1 MSEQQEDIKFLL
13 YLKDE
18 SGNSYRVIF
27 PYISETAD
35 EARESMIANAFT
47 TAVKLN
53 SDNTTTETNLYVS
66 IDFSNKPYY
75 AVTCAMKLN
84 CYYPICQ
91 VSDSNYSQYSKPVGT
106 CILCGFINP
115 DEYPSMAFLNN
126 ITFCTNNSA
135 VYALSK
141 PFDTIIY
148 IFKDSY
154 KGIYND
160 KACIKHNT
168 TDNTDELIDSSNF
181 QYISRPFNIFV
192 CQLNNTRYYN
202 GITDYTYLKYGDTT
216 SEVLRDQTQGM
227 YTFKEMCYRFVV
239 ILQQYFDT
247 QGLDIVVYYSMDNSQ
262 MDYHFKTSD
271 GTVVTDQYSFTGTF
285 NNMPVNVHPGFM
297 FGYQRSAEYKE
308 PILNGEYYFVGVT
321 EAGVHWWSGPIYDLT
336 GNSAWTMVRW
346 QLYLAQHCYGITADN
361 ITTEV
366 FTWGITGVDIS
377 NQTIVVHA
385 KYPVKLIT
393 SYPINKLTYAQ
404 ASVYYGSK
412 NVTNIPPSRMPRTYR
427 SIYEMLV
434 ANGPETSDTY
444 AGYYYHVPGNDDS
457 LAGSTTLTFYRF
469 NTNNYYGAYDMAF
482 KFCKP
487 LDTLMSENYAERV
500 TNDLYSFVVQGSNNV
515 KMHYVVKWTNG
526 GITVNNKEFTYN
538 LNKIYYDDQTFC
550 SFIARCIYKSKI
562 DSYNSDE
569 IAEPVLPWCF
579 GSSRAS
585 DPNEYDHWSI
595 AIEANEEFTINAVA
609 STGNVNQIIKDINR
623 QVPYTG
629 VRLALNWKVFKTV
642 VVNKTI
648 YLTYKTNYDSKLTSF
663 INYARVKNLYNLAN
677 IVEAINYKTLLCD
690 TRTYESSVSLLKLT
704 NASKTDSSMSFVFN
718 SSVALLGSFSKTPGL
733 FQYYPSS
740 LNVSQGIDYSDALHN
755 AMFYDI
761 ADMSNDSVIALNK
774 TITIYNTN
782 YHGYFTNNGFTPVMN
797 GNTVSNSNAKMFVV
811 NSRTCQDIYIN
822 HEYYYLTVVRSNL
835 ALDYNF
841 NIPGVKVGTTTPTIA
856 TKSGVYKL
864 KDMLDNYARSIAG
877 GILLA
882 ISPANCA
889 KLGISVD
896 YTCSMLNS
904 DYSNFPY
911 IDTTFT
917 IRQSTAGSVGSVGF
931 KFPSTNRANPA
942 FSGCSVFS
950 YLNLKRPEKYFTEY
964 SSSVTIRGCMF
975 AGSNGNNF
983 STDGYL
989 YLATGNDTNSIYRM
1003 YMPLKNTFARTQT
1016 YTSTTQNLTIDAMLY
1031 AAKGP
1036 IYRVSDNTLASSL
1049 KIVSVASTDMSVT
1062 WTFNTNVNPIY
1073 SIPTTSL
1080 ADNVS
1085 HFFVNNIVQYTHLES
1100 FSESIDSNVYSYPML
1115 GIDTAYATYLP
1126 TINAGYASNCYAINF
1141 KNYGDSLKTNK
1152 MPINMSLVNYGVYD
1166 SNGSYIPFM
1175 DWNLSRLV
1183 NDNVIDNGY
1192 QTLVYNNGE
1201 IFAFQFNNAR
1211 YIFNVNVTTKD
1222 NTVQNIAYRVPTAI
1236 YKQTDVIYQLARIL
1250 SYKLFLLDPTNFKQD
1265 YAWYNVVHTGNFDSF
1280 TFTISGNADWNKCG
1294 FAELNSL
1301 SNQKPFKGVTAS
1313 DTPTVITNTYHLYDN
1328 LTLSPYYLLLH
1339 SRENYGYYVQVYDT
1353 FNASILR
1360 NTFNNLTPIVETGI
1374 VPKCTQVTS
1383 TDSSI
1388 TCVFDKPIELYQSII
1403 QCTSNNTAT
1412 ITNFLT
1418 DSCAGLGVEYSTNLF
1433 NVATREFEDL
1443 STQPS
1448 NASNTSLVWYTSNA
1462 RLVLAAQ
1469 KLLNIPIY
1477 ESIDQYNW
1485 FQPDHSFAIDTT
1497 GNTTYKVKIN
1507 GSNTTYDT
1515 VMPKY
1520 NCYEVSFWRPLRT
1533 SLYRPFLMNS
1543 FQDCIAN
1550 HWYITASERQGP
1562 LARYDEYQY
1571 IVTTSNSNM
1580 KFCIVPGSTS
1590 NINQLVPCSNI
1601 PTSNTL
1607 SSSLTTVYKWFK
1619 SSLTF
1624 YYCLTNSNA
1633 SAFYRVYVI
1642 NTQNAM
1648 TTNLWYAFKTIQT
1661 ITGESQTD
1669 LTMTNVTYTSNYS
1682 TITFNR
1688 KDVCVYYNSFSN
1700 HPITSLIWN
1709 GFNRTVLTSRPG
1721 MNYPY
1726 SNLVMNDIY
1735 DIYTGVAKPGS
1746 QTLKIYN
1753 STVRGIIENYNT
1765 FVPLIDNSL
1774 NVLNSATTKKINN
1787 LFLYNNKYYANVNY
1801 SAGTTYRVAIR
1812 NNQVTSDWF
1821 HVFNAVIDL
1830 GMYTYEQLGL
1840 NFARSLSATCFQSLG
1855 TILCFWSTTEQV
1867 YSNNSNLYSIYIT
1880 NHSYT
1885 HGVAYNFYFQTTSN
1899 LCTIPCLQG
1908 FGSFENSDISTVVS
1922 TFNVDNSGAWRDTTG
1937 LQYQITDYSV
1947 LYDSNQTQVISLP
1960 TTKCIIE
1967 NIPITLKTFI
1977 KQTSDI
1983 ELDFKTISNHWV
1995 LYADR
2000 GFDMYLTNFTKY
2012 FVNSLDKYNAR
2023 QDQHCCIVNAELTA
2037 QDCINTNQDTDT
2049 KVIAFNF

>member
-1 MSEQQEDIKFLL
+1 MSEQEEDIKFLL

-18 SGNSYRVIF
+18 SGNTYRVAF
-27 PYISETAD
+27 PLTTDTSEDTMSA
-35 EARESMIANAFT
+35 MIANSFAA
-47 TAVKLN
+47 AVKIN
-53 SDNTTTETNLYVS
+53 SDNTTTEINLYGAMDF
-66 IDFSNKPYY
+66 IDKSYY
-75 AVTCAMKLN
+75 AIACPMKLN
-84 CYYPICQ
+84 CYYPICNLQ
-91 VSDSNYSQYSKPVGT
+91 QSYSQYPKPDGT

-126 ITFCTNNSA
+126 VTFCTNNSD

-141 PFDTIIY
+141 PFDEVIY
-148 IFKDSY
+148 IFKDDY

-160 KACIKHNT
+160 EACVRHDHELNT
-168 TDNTDELIDSSNF
+168 LIMVYSSDF
-181 QYISRPFNIFV
+181 QYISRPYYIFV
-192 CQLNNTRYYN
+192 CQLNNTRYYY

-216 SEVLRDQTQGM
+216 SEVLRDQSQGM

-239 ILQQYFDT
+239 ILQQYFDS
-247 QGLDIVVYYSMDNSQ
+247 QGLDIIVYYSMNNSQ
-262 MDYHFKTSD
+262 MDYHFKTSN
-271 GTVVTDQYSFTGTF
+271 GTTVSNQYSFVGTF
-285 NNMPVNVHPGFM
+285 NNMGVNVHPGFM
-297 FGYQRSAEYKE
+297 FGYQRSAEYIE
-308 PILNGEYYFVGVT
+308 PILNGEYYFVGAT
-321 EAGVHWWSGPIYDLT
+321 EAGVHWWSGPIHDLT

-346 QLYLAQHCYGITADN
+346 QLYLAQHCFGIIADD

-366 FTWGITGVDIS
+366 FTWGITTINIS
-377 NQTIVVHA
+377 NQTIVV
-385 KYPVKLIT
+385 KTTNPIKLIN
-393 SYPINKLTYAQ
+393 SYPMNKLTYAQ
-404 ASVYYGSK
+404 ASVYYGSRS
-412 NVTNIPPSRMPRTYR
+412 VTVHPIYVQETNPSVYRML
-427 SIYEMLV
+427 I

-444 AGYYYHVPGNDDS
+444 AGYYYHVPGVDDS

-469 NTNNYYGAYDMAF
+469 NTNNYYGAYDTAY

-487 LDTLMSENYAERV
+487 LDTLVSENYAEQV
-500 TNDLYSFVVQGSNNV
+500 TTDSYSFIVQGSNDV
-515 KMHYVVKWTNG
+515 KMHYVIKWTNG
-526 GITVNNKEFTYN
+526 GITVNNQVFTYN
-538 LNKIYYDDQTFC
+538 LNKIFYDDQTFC
-550 SFIARCIYKSKI
+550 SFIARYIYKSNI
-562 DSYNSDE
+562 DMYTNE
-569 IAEPVLPWCF
+569 MTEPVLPWCA

-595 AIEANEEFTINAVA
+595 AIEANEEFTIDAVA
-609 STGNVNQIIKDINR
+609 SIGNVNQIVKDINA

-629 VRLALNWKVFKTV
+629 TRLALNWRVFDSTV
-642 VVNKTI
+642 SQTM

-663 INYARVKNLYNLAN
+663 INYVRFKNLFILAN

-690 TRTYESSVSLLKLT
+690 TRTYTSSVSLLKLT
-704 NASKTDSSMSFVFN
+704 SASKTNSSMSFIFN
-718 SSVALLGSFSKTPGL
+718 SSAALLCCYTKSMKSMKYYAKGL
-733 FQYYPSS
+733 NLTQGCEYSPLFYNARYY
-740 LNVSQGIDYSDALHN
+740 DA
-755 AMFYDI
+755 AYI
-761 ADMSNDSVIALNK
+761 SNDSAITLSK
-774 TITIYNTN
+774 TITFYSTGNN
-782 YHGYFTNNGFTPVMN
+782 YGYFTNNIFTQVITGTN
-797 GNTVSNSNAKMFVV
+797 VLNSNAKIFIP
-811 NSRTCQDIYIN
+811 NTNICQDMYIN
-822 HEYYYLTVVRSNL
+822 HEYYYMTKSSTNLTLEYSL
-835 ALDYNF
+835 
-841 NIPGVKVGTTTPTIA
+841 NIPNIVNIDRSRLILATTTGIY
-856 TKSGVYKL
+856 SL
-864 KDMLDNYARSIAG
+864 KDMLENYARSIMG
-877 GILLA
+877 GIIRNIPGEKWKDLD
-882 ISPANCA
+882 
-889 KLGISVD
+889 ISVD
-896 YTCSMLNS
+896 YSCSLLNS

-917 IRQSTAGSVGSVGF
+917 IKQPTGGSVLF
-931 KFPSTNRANPA
+931 KYYDGNSGNPA
-942 FSGCSVFS
+942 YSGCSVFS
-950 YLNLKRPEKYFTEY
+950 YLNLKRPAKYFTEY

-989 YLATGNDTNSIYRM
+989 YLATGTDTNSIYRM
-1003 YMPLKNTFARTQT
+1003 FMPLKNTFARVDK

-1036 IYRVSDNTLASSL
+1036 IYRVSDNTLASNL

-1080 ADNVS
+1080 SDNIS
-1085 HFFVNNIVQYTHLES
+1085 QFFVNNIIQYTRLES
-1100 FSESIDSNVYSYPML
+1100 YSESIDSNVYSYPMP
-1115 GIDTAYATYLP
+1115 GIDTSYATYLP
-1126 TINAGYASNCYAINF
+1126 TINVSYASNCYAINF
-1141 KNYGDSLKTNK
+1141 KNYGDPVKSNK
-1152 MPINMSLVNYGVYD
+1152 LPINMSLVSYGVYD
-1166 SNGSYIPFM
+1166 SNESYIPIE
-1175 DWNLSRLV
+1175 DWDLRVIV
-1183 NDNVIDNGY
+1183 NDNVIDNAY

-1201 IFAFQFNNAR
+1201 IFAFKFNTSR
-1211 YIFNVNVTTKD
+1211 YIFNINVTTKD
-1222 NTVQNIAYRVPTAI
+1222 STVQNINYRIPTAV
-1236 YKQTDVIYQLARIL
+1236 YKQADVIYQLARIL

-1265 YAWYNVVHTGNFDSF
+1265 YAWYNVVHTDNFDNF

-1294 FAELNSL
+1294 FADLNTL
-1301 SNQKPFKGVTAS
+1301 GKFKPFNGVTAS
-1313 DTPTVITNTYHLYDN
+1313 DTPTVITNTYHLYDT

-1339 SRENYGYYVQVYDT
+1339 SKENYGYYAQLYDT

-1360 NTFNNLTPIVETGI
+1360 NTLNNLTPFVGTGV

-1383 TDSSI
+1383 TNSSI

-1418 DSCAGLGVEYSTNLF
+1418 SSCAGLGVEYSTNLF
-1433 NVATREFEDL
+1433 NVATRELEDL

-1448 NASNTSLVWYTSNA
+1448 NASNTSLVWYTSNT
-1462 RLVLAAQ
+1462 RLVLTAQ
-1469 KLLNIPIY
+1469 KLLNIAVY
-1477 ESIDQYNW
+1477 ETIDQYNW
-1485 FQPDHSFAIDTT
+1485 FQTDHNLTIDTT

-1507 GSNTTYDT
+1507 DSNMTYNT

-1520 NCYEVSFWRPLRT
+1520 NYYEVSFWRALRA

-1543 FQDCIAN
+1543 FQDCITN
-1550 HWYITASERQGP
+1550 HWYITASGRQGP
-1562 LARYDEYQY
+1562 LTRYDEYKY
-1571 IVTTSNSNM
+1571 IVTTSDSNM

-1590 NINQLVPCSNI
+1590 NINKLVPCSKI

-1607 SSSLTTVYKWFK
+1607 ASSLTTVYNWFA
-1619 SSLTF
+1619 STTTF

-1642 NTQNAM
+1642 NTGTAM

-1700 HPITSLIWN
+1700 HSNSALVMTA
-1709 GFNRTVLTSRPG
+1709 FNRTVLTSRPG

-1735 DIYTGVAKPGS
+1735 DIYTGVVKPGS

-1765 FVPLIDNSL
+1765 FVPLL
-1774 NVLNSATTKKINN
+1774 NNNNNILNTKTTSKVND
-1787 LFLYNNKYYANVNY
+1787 LFLYNNKYYVNIDY
-1801 SAGTTYRVAIR
+1801 SGGTVYRVGIR
-1812 NNQVTSDWF
+1812 NNQVNSTG
-1821 HVFNAVIDL
+1821 FNIFQTVIDL
-1830 GMYTYEQLGL
+1830 GMYTYEQLGR
-1840 NFARSLSATCFQSLG
+1840 NFARSLSAICFQSLG

-1885 HGVAYNFYFQTTSN
+1885 HNMAYDFYFQTTSN
-1899 LCTIPCLQG
+1899 LCNIPYLQG
-1908 FGSFENSDISTVVS
+1908 FGSFENSDISSVVS
-1922 TFNVDNSGAWRDTTG
+1922 TFNVDNSGKLYDTTG
-1937 LQYQITDYSV
+1937 LKYQITDYSV

-1967 NIPITLKTFI
+1967 NIPNTLKTFI

-1995 LYADR
+1995 LYADH

-2037 QDCINTNQDTDT
+2037 QDCINTNQDTET
-2049 KVIAFNF
+2049 KVVAFNF

>member
-18 SGNSYRVIF
+18 SLNSYRVIF
-27 PYISETAD
+27 PYISETTD

-47 TAVKLN
+47 TAVKIN
-53 SDNTTTETNLYVS
+53 SDNTTTETNLYAT

-75 AVTCAMKLN
+75 AVTCAIKLN
-84 CYYPICQ
+84 CYYPIRQ

-148 IFKDSY
+148 IFKDFY

-160 KACIKHNT
+160 KACIKYNDI
-168 TDNTDELIDSSNF
+168 DNTSELIDGSNL

-285 NNMPVNVHPGFM
+285 DNMSVNVHPGFM

-336 GNSAWTMVRW
+336 GNSALTMVRW

-361 ITTEV
+361 INTEV
-366 FTWGITGVDIS
+366 FNWGITGVDIS
-377 NQTIVVHA
+377 NQTIVVHTT
-385 KYPVKLIT
+385 KPVKLFN

-412 NVTNIPPSRMPRTYR
+412 SVTNIPPSGMPRTYR

-457 LAGSTTLTFYRF
+457 LAGSTTLTFYWF
-469 NTNNYYGAYDMAF
+469 NMNNYYGAYDMAF

-526 GITVNNKEFTYN
+526 GITVNNKDFTYN

-550 SFIARCIYKSKI
+550 SFIARCIYKSSI
-562 DSYNSDE
+562 DLYNTE

-629 VRLALNWKVFKTV
+629 VRLALNWRVFENN
-642 VVNKTI
+642 VNFTI

-663 INYARVKNLYNLAN
+663 INYARVKDLYNLAN

-704 NASKTDSSMSFVFN
+704 NASRTTSSISLVFN
-718 SSVALLGSFSKTPGL
+718 SSAALLCCYTKSVKSMKYYAKALDMTQGCEYSQL
-733 FQYYPSS
+733 FYNAQYY
-740 LNVSQGIDYSDALHN
+740 DA
-755 AMFYDI
+755 AYI
-761 ADMSNDSVIALNK
+761 SNDSAITLSK
-774 TITIYNTN
+774 TITFYATGNN
-782 YHGYFTNNGFTPVMN
+782 YGYFTNNVFTPVITGTN
-797 GNTVSNSNAKMFVV
+797 VLNSNAKMLMTTTNV
-811 NSRTCQDIYIN
+811 CQDMYIN
-822 HEYYYLTVVRSNL
+822 HEYYYMARSGTNLTL
-835 ALDYNF
+835 EYNF
-841 NIPGVKVGTTTPTIA
+841 NIPNIKIGTSRLILATTPGIFR
-856 TKSGVYKL
+856 L
-864 KDMLDNYARSIAG
+864 KDMLENYARSIMG
-877 GILLA
+877 GIIRNIPKEKWKNLD
-882 ISPANCA
+882 
-889 KLGISVD
+889 ISVD
-896 YTCSMLNS
+896 YSCSLLNS

-917 IRQSTAGSVGSVGF
+917 IKQPAGGSILF
-931 KFPSTNRANPA
+931 KYYDGNSGRPA
-942 FSGCSVFS
+942 YSNCSVFS

-989 YLATGNDTNSIYRM
+989 YLATGNDTNSVYRM
-1003 YMPLKNTFARTQT
+1003 YMPLKNTFMRVQK
-1016 YTSTTQNLTIDAMLY
+1016 YTSSAQNLTIDAMLY

-1080 ADNVS
+1080 AVNVS
-1085 HFFVNNIVQYTHLES
+1085 QFFVNNIVQYTHLES
-1100 FSESIDSNVYSYPML
+1100 FSESIDSNVYSYPMP

-1126 TINAGYASNCYAINF
+1126 TINAAYASNCYAINF
-1141 KNYGDSLKTNK
+1141 KNYGDSAKTNK

-1175 DWNLSRLV
+1175 DYDLRGIV

-1201 IFAFQFNNAR
+1201 IFAFQINVPRYTFN
-1211 YIFNVNVTTKD
+1211 INVTTKD
-1222 NTVQNIAYRVPTAI
+1222 NTVQNIDYKIPTAV

-1265 YAWYNVVHTGNFDSF
+1265 YAWYNVVHTGNFDNF

-1294 FAELNSL
+1294 FAVLNSL
-1301 SNQKPFKGVTAS
+1301 SNQKPFEGVTAS

-1339 SRENYGYYVQVYDT
+1339 SRENYGYYVQLYDT

-1360 NTFNNLTPIVETGI
+1360 NTFNNLTPIVGTGI

-1448 NASNTSLVWYTSNA
+1448 NASNTSLVWYTSNS
-1462 RLVLAAQ
+1462 RMVLSNQ
-1469 KLLNIPIY
+1469 KLLTIPVY

-1485 FQPDHSFAIDTT
+1485 FQSDHSLAIDTT

-1515 VMPKY
+1515 RMPKY

-1550 HWYITASERQGP
+1550 NWYITASERQGP
-1562 LARYDEYQY
+1562 LTRYDEYQY

-1590 NINQLVPCSNI
+1590 NINKLVPCSNI

-1607 SSSLTTVYKWFK
+1607 SSSLTTVYNWFK

-1661 ITGESQTD
+1661 ISGESQTD

-1765 FVPLIDNSL
+1765 FVPLIDNNL

-1787 LFLYNNKYYANVNY
+1787 LFLYNHKYYVNVNY
-1801 SAGTTYRVAIR
+1801 SQGTTYRVAIR
-1812 NNQVTSDWF
+1812 GNNNVSGP
-1821 HVFNAVIDL
+1821 FNFFQTVIDL

-1840 NFARSLSATCFQSLG
+1840 NFARSLSAICFQSLS

-1899 LCTIPCLQG
+1899 LCNIPYLQG

-1922 TFNVDNSGAWRDTTG
+1922 TFNVDNSGALYDTTG
-1937 LQYQITDYSV
+1937 LTYQITDYSV
-1947 LYDSNQTQVISLP
+1947 LYDSNKTQIISLP
-1960 TTKCIIE
+1960 TTRCIIE

>member
-18 SGNSYRVIF
+18 SGNSYRIIF

-66 IDFSNKPYY
+66 IDFTNKPYY
-75 AVTCAMKLN
+75 AVVCSMKLN
-84 CYYPICQ
+84 CYYPICNIQ
-91 VSDSNYSQYSKPVGT
+91 QSYSQYPKPDGT

-115 DEYPSMAFLNN
+115 DEYSSMAFLNN

-135 VYALSK
+135 GIALSK
-141 PFDTIIY
+141 PFDTSIY

-160 KACIKHNT
+160 KACIKYNDI
-168 TDNTDELIDSSNF
+168 DNTSELIDGSNF

-285 NNMPVNVHPGFM
+285 NNMSVNVHPGFM
-297 FGYQRSAEYKE
+297 FGYQRSAEYNE

-346 QLYLAQHCYGITADN
+346 QLYLAQHCYGITANN
-361 ITTEV
+361 INTEV

-377 NQTIVVHA
+377 NQTIVVHT
-385 KYPVKLIT
+385 KYPVKLFN
-393 SYPINKLTYAQ
+393 SYSINKLTYAQ

-412 NVTNIPPSRMPRTYR
+412 SVTNIPPSGMPRTYR
-427 SIYEMLV
+427 SIYEMLI

-457 LAGSTTLTFYRF
+457 LAGSTSLTFYRF
-469 NTNNYYGAYDMAF
+469 NTNNYYGAYDMAY

-487 LDTLMSENYAERV
+487 LDTLMSENYAEKV

-526 GITVNNKEFTYN
+526 GITVNNKDFTYN

-550 SFIARCIYKSKI
+550 SFVARCIYKSSI
-562 DSYNSDE
+562 DLYNTE
-569 IAEPVLPWCF
+569 ITEPVLPWCF

-609 STGNVNQIIKDINR
+609 STGNVNQIIKDINN

-629 VRLALNWKVFKTV
+629 VRLALNWRVFETV
-642 VVNKTI
+642 AVNQTI

-690 TRTYESSVSLLKLT
+690 TRTYESSVSFLKLT

-718 SSVALLGSFSKTPGL
+718 SSVALLGSYSKTPGL

-740 LNVSQGIDYSDALHN
+740 LNLSQGIDYSGALHN

-782 YHGYFTNNGFTPVMN
+782 YHGYFTNNGFTLVIN

-822 HEYYYLTVVRSNL
+822 HEYYYMTVVGTNL

-841 NIPGVKVGTTTPTIA
+841 NIPGVKVGTTAPTIS

-904 DYSNFPY
+904 DYSNFPCV
-911 IDTTFT
+911 DTTFT

-931 KFPSTNRANPA
+931 KFPSTNRSNPA

-983 STDGYL
+983 SIDGYL
-989 YLATGNDTNSIYRM
+989 YLATGNNTNSIYRM
-1003 YMPLKNTFARTQT
+1003 YIPLKDTFMRLQK
-1016 YTSTTQNLTIDAMLY
+1016 YTSSAQNLTIDAMLY

-1036 IYRVSDNTLASSL
+1036 IYRVSDNSLASSL

-1085 HFFVNNIVQYTHLES
+1085 HFFVNNIVQYTRLES
-1100 FSESIDSNVYSYPML
+1100 FSESIDSNVYSYPMP

-1126 TINAGYASNCYAINF
+1126 TINASYASNCYAINF
-1141 KNYGDSLKTNK
+1141 KNYGDPVKTNK
-1152 MPINMSLVNYGVYD
+1152 IPINMSLVNYGVYD

-1175 DWNLSRLV
+1175 DWDLIRLV

-1201 IFAFQFNNAR
+1201 IFAFQINVPRYTFN
-1211 YIFNVNVTTKD
+1211 INVTTKD
-1222 NTVQNIAYRVPTAI
+1222 NTVQNITYKIPTAV

-1265 YAWYNVVHTGNFDSF
+1265 YAWYNVVHTGNFDTF
-1280 TFTISGNADWNKCG
+1280 GFTISGNADWNKCG
-1294 FAELNSL
+1294 FAELNTL
-1301 SNQKPFKGVTAS
+1301 GNFKPFESVTAS

-1339 SRENYGYYVQVYDT
+1339 SRENYGYYVQFYDT

-1360 NTFNNLTPIVETGI
+1360 NTFNNLTPIVGTGI

-1418 DSCAGLGVEYSTNLF
+1418 NSCAGLGVEYSTNLF

-1448 NASNTSLVWYTSNA
+1448 NASNTSLVWYTSDT

-1485 FQPDHSFAIDTT
+1485 FQPDHSLAIDTT

-1550 HWYITASERQGP
+1550 NWYITASERQGP

-1607 SSSLTTVYKWFK
+1607 SSSLITVYKWFK

-1661 ITGESQTD
+1661 ISGESQTD

-1700 HPITSLIWN
+1700 HPITSLIWA

-1801 SAGTTYRVAIR
+1801 SAGTTYKVFIR
-1812 NNQVTSDWF
+1812 GNNDVSGPFKFFQT
-1821 HVFNAVIDL
+1821 VIDL

-1840 NFARSLSATCFQSLG
+1840 NFARSLSAICFWSLS

-1885 HGVAYNFYFQTTSN
+1885 HGVAYDFYFQTTSN
-1899 LCTIPCLQG
+1899 LCNIPYFQG

-1937 LQYQITDYSV
+1937 LTYKITDYSV
-1947 LYDSNQTQVISLP
+1947 LYDSNKTQIISLP
-1960 TTKCIIE
+1960 TTQCIIE

>member
-18 SGNSYRVIF
+18 SGNTYRVTF
-27 PYISETAD
+27 PLTTDTSEYTMSA
-35 EARESMIANAFT
+35 MIANAFT
-47 TAVKLN
+47 TAVGI
-53 SDNTTTETNLYVS
+53 SSYNTTIEINLYEN
-66 IDFSNKPYY
+66 IDFSDKHY
-75 AVTCAMKLN
+75 AVTCPIKVN
-84 CYYPICQ
+84 CYYPICNLQ
-91 VSDSNYSQYSKPVGT
+91 QSYSQYPKPDGT

-126 ITFCTNNSA
+126 ITFCTNNSDGI
-135 VYALSK
+135 ALSK
-141 PFDTIIY
+141 PFDTVIY

-160 KACIKHNT
+160 KACIEYNAL
-168 TDNTDELIDSSNF
+168 DNIHMLIDGSNF
-181 QYISRPFNIFV
+181 QYISRPYNIFV
-192 CQLNNTRYYN
+192 CQLNNTRYYY

-216 SEVLRDQTQGM
+216 SEVLRDKTQGM

-247 QGLDIVVYYSMDNSQ
+247 QGIDIDVYYSMDDSV
-262 MDYHFKTSD
+262 MDYWFKTSD
-271 GTVVTDQYSFTGTF
+271 ETNVSDQYSFTGTF
-285 NNMPVNVHPGFM
+285 DNMSIHVNPGFM
-297 FGYQRSAEYKE
+297 FTNYQRSAEYNE
-308 PILNGEYYFVGVT
+308 PILNREYYFVGVT

-336 GNSAWTMVRW
+336 GNNAWTMIRW
-346 QLYLAQHCYGITADN
+346 QLYLAQYCYGITESD
-361 ITTEV
+361 IITEV
-366 FTWGITGVDIS
+366 FKWGITGVSIS
-377 NQTIVVHA
+377 EQTIVVHTS
-385 KYPVKLIT
+385 KPVKLIN
-393 SYPINKLTYAQ
+393 SYPTNKLTYAQ

-412 NVTNIPPSRMPRTYR
+412 NVIISPIYEQETVVM
-427 SIYEMLV
+427 SIYRMLV

-444 AGYYYHVPGNDDS
+444 AGYYYHVPGIDDS

-469 NTNNYYGAYDMAF
+469 NTNNYYGAYDMAY

-487 LDTLMSENYAERV
+487 LDTLVSENYAEQV
-500 TNDLYSFVVQGSNNV
+500 TTDLRSFVVQGSNNV
-515 KMHYVVKWTNG
+515 EMHYVIKWTNG

-550 SFIARCIYKSKI
+550 SFIARYIYKSNI
-562 DSYNSDE
+562 DSYNTE
-569 IAEPVLPWCF
+569 IAEPVLPWCTS
-579 GSSRAS
+579 SSRAS
-585 DPNEYDHWSI
+585 NPNEYDHWSI
-595 AIEANEEFTINAVA
+595 AIEADEEFTINAVA
-609 STGNVNQIIKDINR
+609 SIGNVNQIVKSINT

-629 VRLALNWKVFKTV
+629 LRLELNWRVFDSTV
-642 VVNKTI
+642 SRTM

-663 INYARVKNLYNLAN
+663 INYARFKDIFNLAN

-690 TRTYESSVSLLKLT
+690 TRTYTSSVSLLKLT
-704 NASKTDSSMSFVFN
+704 SASKTNSSMSFVFN
-718 SSVALLGSFSKTPGL
+718 SSAALLCCYTKSIKSMKYYTKDLNLTQGCEYSLL
-733 FQYYPSS
+733 FYNARYY
-740 LNVSQGIDYSDALHN
+740 DA
-755 AMFYDI
+755 AYI
-761 ADMSNDSVIALNK
+761 SNDSAITLSK
-774 TITIYNTN
+774 TITFYTVSNN
-782 YHGYFTNNGFTPVMN
+782 YGYFTNNVFTQIFA
-797 GNTVSNSNAKMFVV
+797 GKDILNSNVKMFTSTANV
-811 NSRTCQDIYIN
+811 CQDMYIN
-822 HEYYYLTVVRSNL
+822 HEYYYMTKTGTNLTLGYNL
-835 ALDYNF
+835 
-841 NIPGVKVGTTTPTIA
+841 NIPNIKTGSSRLTLTTTTGIY
-856 TKSGVYKL
+856 SL
-864 KDMLDNYARSIAG
+864 KDMLENYARSIMG
-877 GILLA
+877 GIIRNIPNEKWKDLD
-882 ISPANCA
+882 IS
-889 KLGISVD
+889 ID
-896 YTCSMLNS
+896 YSCSLLNS

-917 IRQSTAGSVGSVGF
+917 IKQPTGGSILF
-931 KFPSTNRANPA
+931 KYYDGTIDNLAY
-942 FSGCSVFS
+942 SGCSVFS
-950 YLNLKRPEKYFTEY
+950 YLNLKRPEKIFTEY

-1003 YMPLKNTFARTQT
+1003 YMPLKNTFMRLQK
-1016 YTSTTQNLTIDAMLY
+1016 YTSSAQNLTIDAMLY

-1049 KIVSVASTDMSVT
+1049 KIVSIASTDMSVT
-1062 WTFNTNVNPIY
+1062 WTFNANVNPIY
-1073 SIPTTSL
+1073 SIPITSL
-1080 ADNVS
+1080 TDNVS
-1085 HFFVNNIVQYTHLES
+1085 QFFVNNIVQYTRLES
-1100 FSESIDSNVYSYPML
+1100 FSESIDSNVYSYPMP
-1115 GIDTAYATYLP
+1115 GIDTAYATYLL
-1126 TINAGYASNCYAINF
+1126 TTNVSYASNCYAINF
-1141 KNYGDSLKTNK
+1141 KNYGDPVKTNK
-1152 MPINMSLVNYGVYD
+1152 IPINMSLINYGVYD
-1166 SNGSYIPFM
+1166 SNESYIPFY
-1175 DWNLSRLV
+1175 DWNLQHII
-1183 NDNVIDNGY
+1183 NDKVIDNKHE
-1192 QTLVYNNGE
+1192 TLVYNNGE
-1201 IFAFQFNNAR
+1201 IFAFLFNNVR
-1211 YIFNVNVTTKD
+1211 NIFNVNVTTKD
-1222 NTVQNIAYRVPTAI
+1222 NTVQNIDYRMPTAV

-1265 YAWYNVVHTGNFDSF
+1265 YAWYNVVHTGNFDNF

-1294 FAELNSL
+1294 FAALDTLGNF
-1301 SNQKPFKGVTAS
+1301 KPFKGVTAT

-1339 SRENYGYYVQVYDT
+1339 SRENYGYYVQFYDT
-1353 FNASILR
+1353 FNAPILR
-1360 NTFNNLTPIVETGI
+1360 STLNNLTPIVGTGV

-1383 TDSSI
+1383 TNSSI

-1418 DSCAGLGVEYSTNLF
+1418 SSCAGLGVEYSTNLF

-1448 NASNTSLVWYTSNA
+1448 NASNTSLVWYTSNT
-1462 RLVLAAQ
+1462 RLILVAQ
-1469 KLLNIPIY
+1469 RLSNTPVY

-1485 FQPDHSFAIDTT
+1485 FQADHKLIIDTT

-1515 VMPKY
+1515 RMPKY
-1520 NCYEVSFWRPLRT
+1520 NCYELSFARPLRA

-1562 LARYDEYQY
+1562 LARYDEYQF
-1571 IVTTSNSNM
+1571 IVTTSDSNM
-1580 KFCIVPGSTS
+1580 KFCIVPGSTN
-1590 NINQLVPCSNI
+1590 NIKRLVPCSNI

-1607 SSSLTTVYKWFK
+1607 ASSLTTVYNWFD
-1619 SSLTF
+1619 STRAF
-1624 YYCLTNSNA
+1624 YYCLTISNA

-1642 NTQNAM
+1642 NTANAM

-1661 ITGESQTD
+1661 IDGKSQTN
-1669 LTMTNVTYTSNYS
+1669 LTMTNVTYTSNYT

-1700 HPITSLIWN
+1700 HPNTNFITTA
-1709 GFNRTVLTSRPG
+1709 FNNTVLTSRPG

-1726 SNLVMNDIY
+1726 NNLVINDIY

-1746 QTLKIYN
+1746 QTLKIYD
-1753 STVRGIIENYNT
+1753 STIRGIVENYKT
-1765 FVPLIDNSL
+1765 FVPLIDSNL
-1774 NVLNSATTKKINN
+1774 NVLNSTTSKIND
-1787 LFLYNNKYYANVNY
+1787 LFLHNNKYYANVNY
-1801 SAGTTYRVAIR
+1801 SANTEYHVMIR
-1812 NNQVTSDWF
+1812 NNQITSSPF
-1821 HVFNAVIDL
+1821 KFFQTVIDL

-1840 NFARSLSATCFQSLG
+1840 NFTRSLSAVCFQKLE

-1867 YSNNSNLYSIYIT
+1867 YSNNSNLYNIYIT

-1885 HGVAYNFYFQTTSN
+1885 HNIAYNFYFLTASN
-1899 LCTIPCLQG
+1899 LCSIPYLQG
-1908 FGSFENSDISTVVS
+1908 FGNFENSDISTVVS
-1922 TFNVDNSGAWRDTTG
+1922 TFNVDNSGTLYDTTG
-1937 LQYQITDYSV
+1937 LTYQITDYSV

-2023 QDQHCCIVNAELTA
+2023 QDQHCCIVNAELTS

>member
-27 PYISETAD
+27 PLTAD
-35 EARESMIANAFT
+35 TSEDTISTMIANAFT
-47 TAVKLN
+47 TAVKIN

-66 IDFSNKPYY
+66 IDFATKPYY
-75 AVTCAMKLN
+75 AITCSIKLN
-84 CYYPICQ
+84 CYYPIRQ
-91 VSDSNYSQYSKPVGT
+91 VSDSNYSQYSKPDGT

-115 DEYPSMAFLNN
+115 DEYPSMSFLNN
-126 ITFCTNNSA
+126 ITFCTNNAA

-160 KACIKHNT
+160 KACIKHNAV
-168 TDNTDELIDSSNF
+168 DNTGELIDGSNF
-181 QYISRPFNIFV
+181 QYISRPYNIFV
-192 CQLNNTRYYN
+192 CQLNNTRYYY

-247 QGLDIVVYYSMDNSQ
+247 QGLDIVVYYSMDNSV

-271 GTVVTDQYSFTGTF
+271 GTVVTDQYSFVGNL
-285 NNMPVNVHPGFM
+285 NNMSVNVHPGFM

-346 QLYLAQHCYGITADN
+346 QLYLVQHCYGITADN

-366 FTWGITGVDIS
+366 FTWGITSVDIS
-377 NQTIVVHA
+377 NQTIVVYA
-385 KYPVKLIT
+385 KYPVKLIN

-412 NVTNIPPSRMPRTYR
+412 SVTNIPPEYMQQTYR

-444 AGYYYHVPGNDDS
+444 AGYYYHVHGIDDS

-469 NTNNYYGAYDMAF
+469 NTNNYYGAYDMVY

-487 LDTLMSENYAERV
+487 LDTLMSENYAEKV
-500 TNDLYSFVVQGSNNV
+500 SNDLYSFVVQGSNNV

-526 GITVNNKEFTYN
+526 GITVNNKDFTYN

-550 SFIARCIYKSKI
+550 SFIARCIYKSNI
-562 DSYNSDE
+562 DRYNTE

-609 STGNVNQIIKDINR
+609 STGNVNQIVKDINA

-629 VRLALNWKVFKTV
+629 VRLALNWRVFETV
-642 VVNKTI
+642 AVNQTI

-718 SSVALLGSFSKTPGL
+718 SSVALLGSYSKTPGL

-740 LNVSQGIDYSDALHN
+740 LNVSQGIDYSGALHN

-761 ADMSNDSVIALNK
+761 ADMSNDSVITLNK
-774 TITIYNTN
+774 TITIYNSN
-782 YHGYFTNNGFTPVMN
+782 YHGYFTNNGFTLVTN
-797 GNTVSNSNAKMFVV
+797 GNTVSNSNAKMFVI
-811 NSRTCQDIYIN
+811 NSKISQDVYIN
-822 HEYYYLTVVRSNL
+822 HEYYYMTAVGSNL

-841 NIPGVKVGTTTPTIA
+841 NIPGVKVGTTTPTIS

-904 DYSNFPY
+904 DYSNFPC

-917 IRQSTAGSVGSVGF
+917 IRQSTAGSVGF
-931 KFPSTNRANPA
+931 KFPSTNRAVPA

-975 AGSNGNNF
+975 AGSNGSNF

-989 YLATGNDTNSIYRM
+989 YLTTGNDTNSIYRM
-1003 YMPLKNTFARTQT
+1003 FMPLKNTFARAST
-1016 YTSTTQNLTIDAMLY
+1016 YTSTTQNLTIDAMIY

-1062 WTFNTNVNPIY
+1062 WTFNANVNPIY

-1085 HFFVNNIVQYTHLES
+1085 QFFVNNIVQYTRLES
-1100 FSESIDSNVYSYPML
+1100 FSESIDSNVYSYPMP

-1126 TINAGYASNCYAINF
+1126 TINSAYASNCYAINF
-1141 KNYGDSLKTNK
+1141 KNYGDPVKTNK
-1152 MPINMSLVNYGVYD
+1152 IPINMSLVNYGVYD
-1166 SNGSYIPFM
+1166 SNESYIPFE
-1175 DWNLSRLV
+1175 DWDLRGIV
-1183 NDNVIDNGY
+1183 NDKVIDNGY
-1192 QTLVYNNGE
+1192 ETLVYNNGE
-1201 IFAFQFNNAR
+1201 IFAFCINVPR
-1211 YIFNVNVTTKD
+1211 YNFDINVTTKD
-1222 NTVQNIAYRVPTAI
+1222 NTIQNIAYKIPTAV

-1265 YAWYNVVHTGNFDSF
+1265 YAWYNVVHTGNFDNF
-1280 TFTISGNADWNKCG
+1280 EFTISGNADWNKCG
-1294 FAELNSL
+1294 FAALKSL
-1301 SNQKPFKGVTAS
+1301 SNRKPFKGVTAS

-1339 SRENYGYYVQVYDT
+1339 SRENYGYYVQFYDT

-1360 NTFNNLTPIVETGI
+1360 NTLNNLTPIVGTGV

-1383 TDSSI
+1383 TNSSI

-1418 DSCAGLGVEYSTNLF
+1418 NSCAGLGVEYSTNLF

-1448 NASNTSLVWYTSNA
+1448 NASNTSLVWYTSNT
-1462 RLVLAAQ
+1462 RMVLAAQ
-1469 KLLNIPIY
+1469 KLLDMSVY

-1485 FQPDHSFAIDTT
+1485 FQSDHSLTIDTT

-1507 GSNTTYDT
+1507 GSNTTYNT

-1520 NCYEVSFWRPLRT
+1520 NCYEVSFWRPLLA

-1543 FQDCIAN
+1543 FQDCITN

-1562 LARYDEYQY
+1562 LTRYDEYKY

-1590 NINQLVPCSNI
+1590 NINKLVPCSKI

-1607 SSSLTTVYKWFK
+1607 TSSLTTVYRWFDN
-1619 SSLTF
+1619 SSAAF

-1642 NTQNAM
+1642 NTKNAM

-1669 LTMTNVTYTSNYS
+1669 LTMTNVTHTSNYS

-1746 QTLKIYN
+1746 QTLKIYD

-1765 FVPLIDNSL
+1765 FVPLIDNNLHIL
-1774 NVLNSATTKKINN
+1774 NTKTTSKVND
-1787 LFLYNNKYYANVNY
+1787 LFLYNNKYYVNVNY
-1801 SAGTTYRVAIR
+1801 SKNTEYRVGIR
-1812 NNQVTSDWF
+1812 NNQVALDPFKIFQT
-1821 HVFNAVIDL
+1821 VIDL

-1885 HGVAYNFYFQTTSN
+1885 HNMAYNFYFQTTSN

-1908 FGSFENSDISTVVS
+1908 FGSFENSDISSVVS
-1922 TFNVDNSGAWRDTTG
+1922 TFNIDNSGAWRDTTG

-2000 GFDMYLTNFTKY
+2000 GFDMYLTNFKKY

-2037 QDCINTNQDTDT
+2037 QDCINTNQDTET